1 MVCNKISEAHVEL
14 WDVMVLTDK
23 DECSDP
29 TVCLNGVCQNY
40 RGGYQCSCNP
50 GFMATENMT
59 QCVGKNLVLIIAPAY
74 ISVHIAFK
82 PRSKSQ
88 RYRFNILTKLRLLT
102 LCRVKQSWHVRNIL
116 WIFVESQTLDCF
128 TNLIRCCDMLKKSLT
143 RLNFASPSSQLFCTL
158 IKIVKADHLSQTH
171 SPSFVEHV
179 QKQCISLFVWVDIIY
194 AISHS
199 TFSLPLPPQKSL
211 KWTLFVYVI
220 LHKKVL

>member
-1 MVCNKISEAHVEL
+1 
-14 WDVMVLTDK
+14 MVLTDK

-143 RLNFASPSSQLFCTL
+143 RLNFASPSSQLFCNL
-158 IKIVKADHLSQTH
+158 IIIVKADHLSQTH
-171 SPSFVEHV
+171 LNMYKSSASLFLCELILSMLFPTAHSLSPSPPKKF
-179 QKQCISLFVWVDIIY
+179 KMN
-194 AISHS
+194 
-199 TFSLPLPPQKSL
+199 PLRLCYFTQEGFIGQFCDCL
-211 KWTLFVYVI
+211 QI
-220 LHKKVL
+220 